1 MAALYAMKHSKV
13 VLVSRNKYSPETDD
27 LILSLLEKGYELFC
41 VVGEDCEII
50 EDVIDELA
58 IGDGSS
64 PKQVTTTSHPNES
77 LDEVVEFATMM
88 TVNEKSGVEV
98 VGI

>member
-1 MAALYAMKHSKV
+1 MKHSKV
-13 VLVSRNKYSPETDD
+13 VLVSKNKYSSETDD
-27 LILSLLEKGYELFC
+27 LILSLLEQGYELFC
-41 VVGEDCEII
+41 VVGEDCEKI

-64 PKQVTTTSHPNES
+64 PKRVTTTSHPNES
-77 LDEVVEFATMM
+77 LDEVVQFATMM
-88 TVNEKSGVEV
+88 NLNEKSGVEV